1 MQVFLPDLME
11 LLQNENEDIKM
22 KALVVIQKLMGHL
35 EKAEASPITVPLAE
49 ELLPLFDEVRL
60 MGEPKPHRWAL
71 GKDSCPSA
79 QPCEQC
85 SEESLL
91 LCFLPRAP
99 LGQLLG
105 SAARPRFSLAAAPRV
120 PRAPRLCCGA
130 GPDVRPRPQGKGL
143 SLSRWGMAWRHC

>member
-22 KALVVIQKLMGHL
+22 KVLVVIQKLMGHL
-35 EKAEASPITVPLAE
+35 EKAEASPIAVPLAE

-60 MGEPKPHRWAL
+60 MGEPKTCRWAL
-71 GKDSCPSA
+71 GKGSCLSA

-85 SEESLL
+85 SDQGLL
-91 LCFLPRAP
+91 LCFLLRAP

-105 SAARPRFSLAAAPRV
+105 YRMNHRITE
-120 PRAPRLCCGA
+120 
-130 GPDVRPRPQGKGL
+130 
-143 SLSRWGMAWRHC
+143 W